1 MIVCCPACQTQF
13 KVDPALL
20 KPDGRKVRCAKC
32 AHVWRVRPDGTAA
45 PTGQFALRAPKPE
58 TRQAA
63 PPGPADEAAAAPPG
77 AATAQSVPDAAEP
90 AGEEGVAARS
100 GDASVARPVA
110 KASPSKAE
118 AGATPSQPAE
128 TTAGQAVP
136 RKGGRRFRIF
146 VLVLFLVVLALLAA
160 AVVTGRLGPGGVAP
174 ASRTPST
181 GDVAPPP
188 SDTRFLGPASIGKS
202 RPDPRAVTRGHIA
215 AAVETFQ

>member
-58 TRQAA
+58 SRQAA
-63 PPGPADEAAAAPPG
+63 PPGPADEAKAAAAG

-90 AGEEGVAARS
+90 ASEEDVGTRS
-100 GDASVARPVA
+100 GDASDAPPA
-110 KASPSKAE
+110 AEASPPKAE
-118 AGATPSQPAE
+118 AGAAPPQPGEKKISQA
-128 TTAGQAVP
+128 AP

-146 VLVLFLVVLALLAA
+146 LLVLLLVVLALLAA
-160 AVVTGRLGPGGVAP
+160 AIVTGRLGPGGVAP

-181 GDVAPPP
+181 GDVAPPR
-188 SDTRFLGPASIGKS
+188 SGTGFREPASIGQS
-202 RPDPRAVTRGHIA
+202 RPAGRAMTRGQ
-215 AAVETFQ
+215 VPPL